1 MKHIF
6 SFTFLLL
13 IVCTGAV
20 HAQSLF
26 NKVRNANAF
35 YHRQDSLRSLFQG
48 HGYAE
53 ANAVVKI
60 RKLPAA
66 PHAGKGN
73 SNSFTAAACNT
84 YFCRFNVVPVTG
96 MELSGVRTD
105 NAHVLLNW
113 KTYSEVSNVGFD
125 IERSFTAQSNG
136 FEYVGFVS
144 SAGNSNAELHYAK
157 QDNNAFK
164 GISYYRLK
172 QKDLDGHV
180 AYSNVAAVKGYST
193 APELKIYPNP
203 GTNASALFYI
213 SGLDDQAKVSIT
225 ISDAP
230 GRILLQKNNFAL
242 QNGAIYL
249 SRLISLPPGFYT
261 VSFSSESIRLRGS
274 FVITY

>member
-1 MKHIF
+1 MKYII

-13 IVCTGAV
+13 TTCTGIV

-26 NKVRNANAF
+26 NKVRNANPY
-35 YHRQDSLRSLFQG
+35 YHRQDSLRNLFQG

-53 ANAVVKI
+53 ANAAVKA
-60 RKLPAA
+60 RKFPAS

-73 SNSFTAAACNT
+73 SNSFTAATCNT
-84 YFCRFNVVPVTG
+84 YFCRRGVVPVTG

-105 NAHVLLNW
+105 NAHVMLNW
-113 KTYSEVSNVGFD
+113 KTYSELNNAGFD
-125 IERSFTAQSNG
+125 IERSFTGQSG
-136 FEYVGFVS
+136 SFEYTGFVS
-144 SAGNSNAELHYAK
+144 GAGYSNAALHYAK
-157 QDNNAFK
+157 QDNNTFK

-172 QKDLDGHV
+172 QKDLDGHFT
-180 AYSNVAAVKGYST
+180 YSNVAAVKGYST

-225 ISDAP
+225 ITDAP
-230 GRILLQKNNFAL
+230 GRILLQKNNFTL
-242 QNGAIYL
+242 QNGATYL
-249 SRLISLPPGFYT
+249 SRLINLPAGFYT
-261 VSFSSESIRLRGS
+261 VSFSNEAIRLRGS